1 MSKAQQQRNNAS
13 KGEWRL
19 MSQAERI
26 GRLSPRRRE
35 IVRPAFE
42 DPRQFVLLSVRDMAE
57 KLGTD
62 PATMVRIAQN
72 LGFESYK
79 EFQHYLHEL
88 SVVRAT
94 SLDTL
99 ESSSAADSSV
109 TSVMQSCL
117 DQELKNIRALYNG
130 LDVQRLEAVA
140 RRLWKAGRILIVGGD
155 AAACLVSYI
164 EYHCNVIGLPA
175 YAATAPG
182 MAVHAVRSLG
192 KQDVLIAVSFRRG
205 LHMTIDAIQQA
216 RKSGAYCIGITDTYL
231 SPVARF
237 SDEFFLAAI
246 DSNSF
251 GVSYSAP
258 MCLLNVFLAAIAQV
272 QRSKTLQ
279 VMKKV
284 ADEQLHGARFY
295 QE

>member
-1 MSKAQQQRNNAS
+1 MGKREANN
-13 KGEWRL
+13 GNWRM

-35 IVRPAFE
+35 IIRPAFE
-42 DPRQFVLLSVRDMAE
+42 DPRSFVLLSVRDMAE
-57 KLGTD
+57 KLGSD

-99 ESSSAADSSV
+99 ESSSASDSSV
-109 TSVMQSCL
+109 TSVMQACL
-117 DQELKNIRALYNG
+117 EQELQNFRALYNG
-130 LDVQRLEAVA
+130 LDLQKLQSAA
-140 RRLWKAGRILIVGGD
+140 RRLWKARRILVVGGD
-155 AAACLVSYI
+155 AAACLVSYL
-164 EYHCNVIGLPA
+164 EYHFNVIGLPA
-175 YAATAPG
+175 FAATAPG
-182 MAVHAVRSLG
+182 PAVHAVRSLR
-192 KQDVLIAVSFRRG
+192 KHDVLMAISFRRG
-205 LHMTIDAIQQA
+205 LQMTIDSIQHA
-216 RKSGAYCIGITDTYL
+216 HAAGAHCIGITDTYI

-246 DSNSF
+246 DTNSF

-258 MCLLNVFLAAIAQV
+258 MCLLNVLLVAIAQV
-272 QRSKTLQ
+272 QRAKTLE

-284 ADEQLHGARFY
+284 AEEQLHGARFY
-295 QE
+295 KE

>member
-1 MSKAQQQRNNAS
+1 MAKKNTTNRT
-13 KGEWRL
+13 KWRL

-26 GRLSPRRRE
+26 GQLSPRRRE

-42 DPRQFVLLSVRDMAE
+42 DPRRFVLLSVRDMAD

-62 PATMVRIAQN
+62 PATMVRIVQG
-72 LGFESYK
+72 LGFDSYK
-79 EFQHYLHEL
+79 DFQHYLHEL

-99 ESSSAADSSV
+99 ESSSAADTSV
-109 TSVMQSCL
+109 TSVMQACL
-117 DQELKNIRALYNG
+117 DQELNNIRALYNG
-130 LDVQRLEAVA
+130 LDLQKLQASARKLWGA
-140 RRLWKAGRILIVGGD
+140 RRILVVGGD
-155 AAACLVSYI
+155 AAACLVSYL
-164 EYHCNVIGLPA
+164 EYHFNVIGLPA

-182 MAVHAVRSLG
+182 ITVHAVRSLG
-192 KQDVLIAVSFRRG
+192 KQDVLMAISFRRG
-205 LHMTIDAIQQA
+205 LQMTIDAIQRA
-216 RKSGAYCIGITDTYL
+216 RKAGAFCVGITDTYL

-237 SDEFFLAAI
+237 TDEFYLAGI

-258 MCLLNVFLAAIAQV
+258 MCLLNVLLAALAQV
-272 QRSKTLQ
+272 QRAKTLE

-284 ADEQLHGARFY
+284 AEEQLRGTRFY

>member
-1 MSKAQQQRNNAS
+1 MTTQRKEAPVNG
-13 KGEWRL
+13 KWRL

-26 GRLSPRRRE
+26 AQLSPRRRE

-42 DPRQFVLLSVRDMAE
+42 DPRRFVLLSVRDMAE

-62 PATMVRIAQN
+62 PATMVRIAQG

-99 ESSSAADSSV
+99 ESNAAKDSDV
-109 TSVMQSCL
+109 AAVMRDCL
-117 DQELKNIRALYNG
+117 DQELKNIRALYSG
-130 LDVQRLEAVA
+130 LDLQRIEAAA
-140 RRLWKAGRILIVGGD
+140 RRVWRARRIIVVGGD
-155 AAACLVSYI
+155 AAASLVSYV
-164 EYHCNVIGLPA
+164 EYHLNVIGLAA

-182 MAVHAVRSLG
+182 TTVHAVRSLSRN
-192 KQDVLIAVSFRRG
+192 DVLLAISFRRG
-205 LHMTIDAIQQA
+205 LQMTIDAIQQA
-216 RKSGAYCIGITDTYL
+216 RQAGAHCIGITDTYL

-237 SDEFFLAAI
+237 SHEFFLAGI

-258 MCLLNVFLAAIAQV
+258 MCLLNVFLVAIAQV
-272 QRSKTLQ
+272 QRAKTLE

-284 ADEQLHGARFY
+284 AEEQLHGSRFY

>member
-1 MSKAQQQRNNAS
+1 MNGK
-13 KGEWRL
+13 WRL

-26 GRLSPRRRE
+26 AQLSPRRRE

-42 DPRQFVLLSVRDMAE
+42 DPRRFVLLSVRDMAE

-62 PATMVRIAQN
+62 PATIVRIAQG

-99 ESSSAADSSV
+99 ESNAAKDSDV
-109 TSVMQSCL
+109 AAVMRACL

-130 LDVQRLEAVA
+130 LDLQRIEAAA
-140 RRLWKAGRILIVGGD
+140 RRLWRARRIMVVGGD
-155 AAACLVSYI
+155 AAASLVAYV
-164 EYHCNVIGLPA
+164 EYHFNVIGLPA

-182 MAVHAVRSLG
+182 TTVHAVRSLG
-192 KQDVLIAVSFRRG
+192 KNDVLLAISFRRG
-205 LHMTIDAIQQA
+205 LQMTIDAIQQA
-216 RKSGAYCIGITDTYL
+216 RLAGAYCIGVTDTYL

-237 SDEFFLAAI
+237 SQEFFLAGI

-258 MCLLNVFLAAIAQV
+258 MCLLNVFLVAIAQV
-272 QRSKTLQ
+272 QRAKTLE

-284 ADEQLHGARFY
+284 AEEQLHGARFY

>member
-1 MSKAQQQRNNAS
+1 MRKAQQRREPKRN
-13 KGEWRL
+13 GDWRL
-19 MSQAERI
+19 TTQAERI

-42 DPRQFVLLSVRDMAE
+42 DPRRFVLLSVRDMAE

-99 ESSSAADSSV
+99 ESSSTPDSSP
-109 TSVMQSCL
+109 TSVMQACL
-117 DQELKNIRALYNG
+117 DQELKNIRALYSG
-130 LDVQRLEAVA
+130 LDLPRLQIVA

-155 AAACLVSYI
+155 AAACLVAYM

-175 YAATAPG
+175 YAATTPG

-192 KQDVLIAVSFRRG
+192 KEDVLLAISFRRG

-216 RKSGAYCIGITDTYL
+216 RQTGAYCIGVTDTYL

-237 SDEFFLAAI
+237 SDEFFLAGI

-258 MCLLNVFLAAIAQV
+258 MCLLNVFLVGIAQV
-272 QRSKTLQ
+272 QRAKTLE

-284 ADEQLHGARFY
+284 ADEQLHGPRFY

>member
-1 MSKAQQQRNNAS
+1 MQMRDGKAPA
-13 KGEWRL
+13 KGKWRL

-26 GRLSPRRRE
+26 AQLSPRRRE

-42 DPRQFVLLSVRDMAE
+42 DPRRFVLLSVRDMAD

-99 ESSSAADSSV
+99 EASASTDSDV
-109 TSVMQSCL
+109 VSVMRACL

-130 LDVQRLEAVA
+130 LDLEKLGTAA
-140 RRLWKAGRILIVGGD
+140 RRMWRARRILVVGGD
-155 AAACLVSYI
+155 AATSLVSYT
-164 EYHCNVIGLPA
+164 EYHFNVIGLPA
-175 YAATAPG
+175 YAATSPG
-182 MAVHAVRSLG
+182 VAVHAVRSLG
-192 KQDVLIAVSFRRG
+192 KSDVLLAISFRRG
-205 LHMTIDAIQQA
+205 LRMTIEAIQQA
-216 RKSGAYCIGITDTYL
+216 RNAGAYCIGITDTYI

-237 SDEFFLAAI
+237 ADEFFLAGI

-258 MCLLNVFLAAIAQV
+258 MCLLNVFLVAIAQA
-272 QRSKTLQ
+272 QRAKTLE
-279 VMKKV
+279 VMTKV
-284 ADEQLHGARFY
+284 AEEQSHGSRFY